1 MVIELGNN
9 ELQSKVQYEMEM
21 NNDTLTN
28 YFTWYCS
35 KKKFFLNKN
44 DNWDADATT
53 FNAKLERAILQTC
66 CCCCCC
72 QVSSH
77 HHAPPSKRFAQTV
90 ERPAKPIVRGRT
102 NNQPTNQYLFNFLT
116 VDIIGQSKAGIF
128 RSLLLIQNV

>member
-53 FNAKLERAILQTC
+53 FNAKPERAISQK

-72 QVSSH
+72 QVSIIMH
-77 HHAPPSKRFAQTV
+77 PSKRFAQTV

-116 VDIIGQSKAGIF
+116 VDIFGQSKAGIL